1 MYDKVK
7 ENIRIIYYNKFI
19 SNCVWVISMPKKQPT
34 DFITPPKGGKA
45 LKDDSVLTIS
55 YYRRFLSSANLG
67 PYGASDDDDGD
78 GVAELKPP
86 AEAEYEQRLIRRQ
99 EEAQYARH
107 VKEARDPADSLD
119 QDHQEGMGHGL
130 QSHPLLANLP
140 LGTDAPME
148 RINAVENDAARM
160 QLKRDLENKL
170 RAKYSSSPTPRAY

>member
-1 MYDKVK
+1 MTSKKPADKMK
-7 ENIRIIYYNKFI
+7 AQTAPKAKDENP
-19 SNCVWVISMPKKQPT
+19 VL
-34 DFITPPKGGKA
+34 A
-45 LKDDSVLTIS
+45 LS
-55 YYRRFLSSANLG
+55 YYRRFLSSVKQSPN
-67 PYGASDDDDGD
+67 DDDDGD

-86 AEAEYEQRLIRRQ
+86 AEEEYEQRIIRRQ
-99 EEAQYARH
+99 EEEQYARH
-107 VKEARDPADSLD
+107 VKEARDPSDNLD

-130 QSHPLLANLP
+130 QTHPLLANLP

>member
-1 MYDKVK
+1 MASNKKTDKP
-7 ENIRIIYYNKFI
+7 ELDQRL
-19 SNCVWVISMPKKQPT
+19 SPKSP
-34 DFITPPKGGKA
+34 G
-45 LKDDSVLTIS
+45 SVLTMS
-55 YYRRFLSSANLG
+55 YYRRFLSSVNSAYQKNKG
-67 PYGASDDDDGD
+67 DEGDGD

-86 AEAEYEQRLIRRQ
+86 SEEEYEQRIIRRQ

-107 VKEARDPADSLD
+107 VKEARDPSDNLD
-119 QDHQEGMGHGL
+119 HDHQEGMGHGL